1 MSWNTVQTVTG
12 FLYRIRGILFGLAL
26 FALVIVLLWFM
37 QGCAAGRADDG
48 SIITGFKI
56 AAMPETAGEFAK
68 AASGFLPP
76 PWNLIAGGAASL
88 LLGGTATAT
97 VAARRARA
105 REDAAW
111 DESEV
116 RALRLASP
124 PPQWRGVGPDPA
136 FAAPAPPPV
145 NT

>member
-1 MSWNTVQTVTG
+1 MKT
-12 FLYRIRGILFGLAL
+12 IILILSAL
-26 FALVIVLLWFM
+26 LLTS
-37 QGCAAGRADDG
+37 CAAGRADDG

-68 AASGFLPP
+68 AASDFLPP

-97 VAARRARA
+97 VAARRSRA

-111 DESEV
+111 DEAEN
-116 RALRLASP
+116 RALRLAAP

-136 FAAPAPPPV
+136 FAAPAPQPTDPIV
-145 NT
+145 T